1 MKTRIRTYPI
11 KGLLIFLIITFVVSL
26 AAVIYFIIAQDDVF
40 VVRLLV
46 WIFCGAFTI
55 ISLIVMCDQIFNYIE
70 VRDDKLISHKFL
82 TKKIV
87 NIKNIERIVNEDNV
101 SNVYVDNQK
110 VFYFFTFSKE
120 AQEILVYLDKM
131 HVRIDW

>member
-70 VRDDKLISHKFL
+70 VRDEKFISHKFL
-82 TKKIV
+82 SKKIV
-87 NIKNIERIVNEDNV
+87 DINNIQRIRNEDNV
-101 SNVYVDNQK
+101 FNVYVDNQK
-110 VFYFFTFSKE
+110 ITSFYSYSKE

-131 HVRIDW
+131 HVQIDW